1 MLFNKLLE
9 KYKNIENIYINVIAG
24 VFLLFLAISGN
35 FLVETLNCHTQQLL
49 TNSVVAKQVMIFFI
63 IFFTIDFSNLVVEKP
78 SVKLVKTVMV
88 YIFYLLFTKMNK
100 KPTLI
105 VFILLIITY
114 IVNSYKRYYRFRYEE
129 ITNSSIELHKEKK
142 HHQQYADYL
151 LRLEAILLFTIM
163 VTILVGFYYYYNQKL
178 KQDKK
183 LKLLDLLTNIVKC
196 DKSCKTY
203 YLK

>member
-1 MLFNKLLE
+1 
-9 KYKNIENIYINVIAG
+9 
-24 VFLLFLAISGN
+24 
-35 FLVETLNCHTQQLL
+35 
-49 TNSVVAKQVMIFFI
+49 
-63 IFFTIDFSNLVVEKP
+63 
-78 SVKLVKTVMV
+78 
-88 YIFYLLFTKMNK
+88 MNK
-100 KPTLI
+100 RPTLI
-105 VFILLIITY
+105 VFILLIATY
-114 IVNSYKRYYRFRYEE
+114 VVNSYKRYYRFRYEE

-163 VTILVGFYYYYNQKL
+163 ITILIGFYYYYSEKL

-196 DKSCKTY
+196 DKSRKTS